1 MPATQPV
8 STFEWTDVGGIA
20 VVHFT
25 INVLRDE
32 RIIRDLFDGI
42 DRLLVESGRKRLVIN
57 FTGLQ
62 MFASYAIGKLITL
75 DNRLTQQAGRLVM
88 SDLTPV
94 IDEIV
99 DIMQLRRRFTI
110 AKSERE
116 ALDSFV

>member
-1 MPATQPV
+1 
-8 STFEWTDVGGIA
+8 
-20 VVHFT
+20 
-25 INVLRDE
+25 
-32 RIIRDLFDGI
+32 
-42 DRLLVESGRKRLVIN
+42 
-57 FTGLQ
+57 
-62 MFASYAIGKLITL
+62 
-75 DNRLTQQAGRLVM
+75 M